1 MTSKTKDPNEMLKI
15 EGDYLVSKRFDS
27 KEKLQNNF
35 KKNEEYLKNS
45 GLIDHENMASNQ
57 VLNKKNQEISENEK
71 RKE

>member
-1 MTSKTKDPNEMLKI
+1 MTSKNKESNEMIKI

-45 GLIDHENMASNQ
+45 GLIDHENITSNQ
-57 VLNKKNQEISENEK
+57 VLNKKTQEAAEN
-71 RKE
+71 

>member
-1 MTSKTKDPNEMLKI
+1 MIKI

-45 GLIDHENMASNQ
+45 GLIDHENITSNQ
-57 VLNKKNQEISENEK
+57 VLNKKTQEAAEN
-71 RKE
+71 